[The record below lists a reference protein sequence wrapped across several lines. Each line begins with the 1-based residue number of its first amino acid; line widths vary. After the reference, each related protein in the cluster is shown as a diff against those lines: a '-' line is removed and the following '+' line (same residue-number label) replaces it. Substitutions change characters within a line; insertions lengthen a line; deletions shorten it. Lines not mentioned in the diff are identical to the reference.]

1 MKVFSIDNIFEGV
14 DMNISFEKGING
26 RNSLLIC
33 EWSNEKGEEFQKQ
46 WMGSKISYPLDLEKI
61 RKLENIFSIF
71 HEEEFIGVIQIIK
84 IEGNNAHLG
93 RFMLNPLKVGQGFGK
108 NALEL
113 FVYRIFEDENI
124 DSITLT
130 VFDSNITAKKLYEKL
145 GFRIDKVIEF
155 PNLKYIMKKTR

>member
-1 MKVFSIDNIFEGV
+1 MKVFSIDDICEGV
-14 DMNISFEKGING
+14 DMNISFERSINE

-84 IEGNNAHLG
+84 IEENNAHLG
-93 RFMLNPLKVGQGFGK
+93 RFILNPQKVGQGFGK

-113 FVYRIFEDENI
+113 FVHRIFEDENI
-124 DSITLT
+124 NSITLT
-130 VFDSNITAKKLYEKL
+130 VFDSNIIAKNLYEKL
-145 GFRIDKVIEF
+145 GFKIDKVIEY
-155 PNLKYIMKKTR
+155 PNLKYIMKRTR

>member
-71 HEEEFIGVIQIIK
+71 HEEEFLGIIQIIK
-84 IEGNNAHLG
+84 IEGDNVHVG
-93 RFMLNPLKVGQGFGK
+93 RFILNPQKIGQGLGK
-108 NALEL
+108 KALGA
-113 FVYRIFEDENI
+113 FVQLIFEDKNI

-130 VFDSNITAKKLYEKL
+130 VFDSNIIAKNLYEKL
-145 GFRIDKVIEF
+145 GFKIDKVIEC
-155 PNLKYIMKKTR
+155 PNLKYIMKRTR

>member
-1 MKVFSIDNIFEGV
+1 
-14 DMNISFEKGING
+14 MNISFEKGINQ
-26 RNSLLIC
+26 NNTLLIC

-46 WMGSKISYPLDLEKI
+46 WMGTKVSYPLDLAKI

-71 HEEEFIGVIQIIK
+71 REEEFLGIIQIIK
-84 IEGNNAHLG
+84 IEEKNAHLG
-93 RFMLNPLKVGQGFGK
+93 RFILNPQKVGRGFGK

-113 FVYRIFEDENI
+113 FVYRIFEDESI

-130 VFDSNITAKKLYEKL
+130 VFASNITAKKLYEKL

>member
-1 MKVFSIDNIFEGV
+1 
-14 DMNISFEKGING
+14 MNISFEKGINQ
-26 RNSLLIC
+26 NKTLLVC
-33 EWSNEKGEEFQKQ
+33 EWANEKGEEFQKQ
-46 WMGSKISYPLDLEKI
+46 WMGLKVSYPLNLNKI
-61 RKLENIFSIF
+61 QKLENIFSIF
-71 HEEEFIGVIQIIK
+71 REEEFLGIIQIIK
-84 IEGNNAHLG
+84 IEEKNVHLG
-93 RFMLNPLKVGQGFGK
+93 RFILNPQKVGRGFGK

-130 VFDSNITAKKLYEKL
+130 VFASNITAKKLYEKL

>member
-1 MKVFSIDNIFEGV
+1 
-14 DMNISFEKGING
+14 MNISFERSINE

-46 WMGSKISYPLDLEKI
+46 WMGTKVSYPLDLDKI

-71 HEEEFIGVIQIIK
+71 REEEFLGIIQIIK
-84 IEGNNAHLG
+84 IEEKNAHLG
-93 RFMLNPLKVGQGFGK
+93 RFILNPQKVGRGFGK

-124 DSITLT
+124 NSITLT

-145 GFRIDKVIEF
+145 GFKIDKVIEF
-155 PNLKYIMKKTR
+155 PSLKYIMKRTR

>member
-1 MKVFSIDNIFEGV
+1 
-14 DMNISFEKGING
+14 MNISFEKGINQ
-26 RNSLLIC
+26 NNTLLIC
-33 EWSNEKGEEFQKQ
+33 EWSNEKDEEFQKQ
-46 WMGSKISYPLDLEKI
+46 WMGTKVSYPLDLDKI

-71 HEEEFIGVIQIIK
+71 REEEFLGIIQIIK
-84 IEGNNAHLG
+84 IEEKNAHLG
-93 RFMLNPLKVGQGFGK
+93 RFILNPQKVGRGFGK

-145 GFRIDKVIEF
+145 GFRIDKVKEF

>member
-1 MKVFSIDNIFEGV
+1 
-14 DMNISFEKGING
+14 MNISFEKGINQ
-26 RNSLLIC
+26 NNTLLIC

-46 WMGSKISYPLDLEKI
+46 WMGTKVSYPLDLDKI

-71 HEEEFIGVIQIIK
+71 REEEFLGIIQIIK
-84 IEGNNAHLG
+84 IEEKNAHLG
-93 RFMLNPLKVGQGFGK
+93 RFILNPQKVGRGFGK

-113 FVYRIFEDENI
+113 FVYCIFEDENI

-145 GFRIDKVIEF
+145 GFRIDRVIEF

>member
-1 MKVFSIDNIFEGV
+1 
-14 DMNISFEKGING
+14 MNISFEKGINQ
-26 RNSLLIC
+26 NNTLLIC

-46 WMGSKISYPLDLEKI
+46 WMGTKVSYPLDLAKI

-71 HEEEFIGVIQIIK
+71 REEEFLGIIQIIK
-84 IEGNNAHLG
+84 IEEKNAHLG
-93 RFMLNPLKVGQGFGK
+93 RFILNPQKVGRGFGK

-113 FVYRIFEDENI
+113 FVYRIFEDESI

>member
-1 MKVFSIDNIFEGV
+1 
-14 DMNISFEKGING
+14 MNISFEKGINQ
-26 RNSLLIC
+26 NNTLLIC

-46 WMGSKISYPLDLEKI
+46 WMGTKVSYPLDLAKI

-71 HEEEFIGVIQIIK
+71 REEEFLGIIQIIK
-84 IEGNNAHLG
+84 IEGDNVHVG
-93 RFMLNPLKVGQGFGK
+93 RFILNPQKVGRGFGK

-130 VFDSNITAKKLYEKL
+130 VFASNITAKKLYEKL

>member
-1 MKVFSIDNIFEGV
+1 MDIR
-14 DMNISFEKGING
+14 FEKGISKN
-26 RNSLLIC
+26 NSLVIC
-33 EWSNEKGEEFQKQ
+33 KWSNEKGEEFQKQ
-46 WMGSKISYPLDLEKI
+46 WMGTKVSYPLDLDKI

-71 HEEEFIGVIQIIK
+71 REEEFLGIIQIIK
-84 IEGNNAHLG
+84 IEEKNAHLG
-93 RFMLNPLKVGQGFGK
+93 RFILNPQKVGRGFGK

-155 PNLKYIMKKTR
+155 PNLKYIIKKTR

>member
-1 MKVFSIDNIFEGV
+1 
-14 DMNISFEKGING
+14 MNISFEKGINQ
-26 RNSLLIC
+26 NNTLLIC

-46 WMGSKISYPLDLEKI
+46 WMGTKVSYPLDLAKI

-71 HEEEFIGVIQIIK
+71 REEEFLGIIQIIK
-84 IEGNNAHLG
+84 IEEKNVHLG
-93 RFMLNPLKVGQGFGK
+93 RFILNPQKVGRGFGK

-130 VFDSNITAKKLYEKL
+130 VFASNITAKKLYEKL